1 MTTNWHRAAG
11 DPLDSQAEAFA
22 REINELLAR
31 VLGTAPQVVARRPEH
46 ELDRWVVAPFDTAG
60 KRLHVPLTVKND
72 HVADLDVSLRC
83 RLDSRGEWLA
93 IDASRFALKAC
104 VDRTPVIRLEYDRE
118 AYTKPSS
125 HLHVHAQRG
134 ALSHILSQA
143 GHATPHAMESLHIP
157 MGGARF
163 RPSLEDFLHLLIQEL
178 GFDSAEGWQD
188 AIAEGRERWRRTQLA
203 ASVRDCAEEAVR
215 VLTSLNYTV
224 TEPESGPA
232 TVHKERLRQW

>member
-1 MTTNWHRAAG
+1 MTTDWHRAAG

-22 REINELLAR
+22 REINDLLSR
-31 VLGTAPQVVARRPEH
+31 VLGAAPTVIARRPTD
-46 ELDRWVVAPFDTAG
+46 ELDRWVVAPFDEDG
-60 KRLHVPLTVKND
+60 RRLHVPLTVQGD
-72 HVADLDVSLRC
+72 HLADLDVSLRC

-104 VDRTPVIRLEYDRE
+104 VDRTPVIRLEYDRD
-118 AYTKPSS
+118 AYNKPSS

-134 ALSHILSQA
+134 ALSHILSQP

-163 RPSLEDFLHLLIQEL
+163 RPALEDFLHLLIGEL
-178 GFDSAEGWQD
+178 GFDSADGWQG
-188 AIAEGRERWRRTQLA
+188 AISDGRERWRRTQLA

-215 VLTSLNYTV
+215 VLTDLGYSV
-224 TEPESGPA
+224 TEPQFGPEP
-232 TVHKERLRQW
+232 VRQDRLQQW